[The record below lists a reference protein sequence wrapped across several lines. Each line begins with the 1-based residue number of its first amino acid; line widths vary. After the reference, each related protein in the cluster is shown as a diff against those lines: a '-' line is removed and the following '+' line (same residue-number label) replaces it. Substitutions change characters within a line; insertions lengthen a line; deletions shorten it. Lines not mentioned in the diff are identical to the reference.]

1 MQKWWRS
8 LTFDGQITAVV
19 VAVFL
24 VMLAIVIATVRPDP
38 PCTDVAFVAPV
49 SSVSFSCPHRDHH
62 GAVVPIEIGEETVG
76 VSLMCM
82 CHDPK
87 ETR

>member
-1 MQKWWRS
+1 MRKWWRG

-19 VAVFL
+19 VATFVTA
-24 VMLAIVIATVRPDP
+24 VVVIVATVRPET

-49 SSVSFSCPHRDHH
+49 SSVTLSCPHRDHH
-62 GAVVPIEIGEETVG
+62 GAIVPIEIDESSVG

-82 CHDPK
+82 CHKDD
-87 ETR
+87 R